1 MRTLITTL
9 LLTASMMAS
18 AQTNYD
24 DPTRWAVDAQFGGAI
39 PLIGHNDLTG
49 PGYFTGSTKGRHG
62 TVNKLHAELYMPNT
76 HFSVKGGYE
85 HERLSILSGDA
96 ETELKEMMLGGR
108 WYPAPWIWNV
118 QPFVGLDGYLNI
130 SSLNNH
136 YSISSSEGYQ
146 RTTDI
151 HQPRF
156 SVAPVIGMD
165 IFVFSH
171 IAIQMEYGF
180 RVGVGSHMTATSTF
194 QRMPGE
200 TFVTKSDLHRH
211 CFSIGLKVTF
221 PFKFTSDDG
230 RSFFETLLED
240 LFGND

>member
-1 MRTLITTL
+1 MKRLITAL

-49 PGYFTGSTKGRHG
+49 PGYFTGSTKGCHG

-85 HERLSILSGDA
+85 RERLSILSGDA

-130 SSLNNH
+130 SSLNEH

-180 RVGVGSHMTATSTF
+180 RGGSWFSH
-194 QRMPGE
+194 
-200 TFVTKSDLHRH
+200 DRH
-211 CFSIGLKVTF
+211 IHLPAHARRDICDQERPAS
-221 PFKFTSDDG
+221 S
-230 RSFFETLLED
+230 LLLDRIE
-240 LFGND
+240 GNLSVQVHIRR